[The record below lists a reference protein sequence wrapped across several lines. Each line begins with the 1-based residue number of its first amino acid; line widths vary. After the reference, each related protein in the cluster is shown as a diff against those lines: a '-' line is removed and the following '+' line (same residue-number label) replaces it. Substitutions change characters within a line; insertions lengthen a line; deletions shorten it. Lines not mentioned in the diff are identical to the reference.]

1 MADYTVQAGDTLNKI
16 AAANGTTVKALCE
29 ANGIENPD
37 LILVGQELSLGKVSE
52 TPKEEAAVPVDA
64 KPEDLETEQAKMQAE
79 AQVIQAE
86 VEEGTFETLGKKL
99 DTGIDNTIEF
109 AEEKWEQGKEIAKKV
124 YDETVEF
131 VTEDVPEFAEK
142 AAYVAIGA
150 GKVVVDETVEFVT
163 EDIPEFAEEKWEQGK
178 KIAKESYEYVA
189 DKVNGAIETVKET
202 YDDTKKYVAEKVDG
216 AIETVKETYNETK
229 EYVAEKLDEA
239 DNAIREAGSE
249 YRANVNNMHDKLKVD
264 VPEDVDR
271 SQALEEADGFI
282 ERAELEGRERVER
295 NKIGAAKTWNA
306 LVEARK
312 SVRNWMMD
320 RVEQAYNWLTGK

>member
-109 AEEKWEQGKEIAKKV
+109 AEEKWEQGK
-124 YDETVEF
+124 
-131 VTEDVPEFAEK
+131 
-142 AAYVAIGA
+142 
-150 GKVVVDETVEFVT
+150 
-163 EDIPEFAEEKWEQGK
+163 

-229 EYVAEKLDEA
+229 EYVAEKLDLCSRYVSDLERDKSLGGISTLVKLCNLYQVTPTIILKEYLDLSEDIKIDPELSGYYSLSSDKKQIILKLIEFLNK
-239 DNAIREAGSE
+239 DN
-249 YRANVNNMHDKLKVD
+249 N
-264 VPEDVDR
+264 
-271 SQALEEADGFI
+271 
-282 ERAELEGRERVER
+282 
-295 NKIGAAKTWNA
+295 
-306 LVEARK
+306 
-312 SVRNWMMD
+312 
-320 RVEQAYNWLTGK
+320 